1 MVGAVLLLVRHGETE
16 SNARGHL
23 LGRAD
28 PPLSATGR
36 RQAVELGEWLPP
48 VDLVVSS
55 PLLRARQ
62 TAEALGSPVTIDERW
77 IERDYGP
84 FDDRP
89 PAALPAAMWAR
100 WREDDSFTP
109 PGVEPDRELSA
120 RVRAACDEL
129 SVFAA
134 SSTVVVVSH
143 VSPIKAAIEWALGV
157 TATLAWRLYVED
169 AGVSRV
175 DIGDHGPVV
184 RWFNRGRG

>member
-1 MVGAVLLLVRHGETE
+1 MLLLVRHGETE
-16 SNARGHL
+16 SNARGYL
-23 LGRAD
+23 LGHAD

-48 VDLVVSS
+48 ADLVVSS

-62 TAEALGSPVTIDERW
+62 TAAALGSPVTIDERW

-100 WREDDSFTP
+100 WRHDESYTP
-109 PGVEPDRELSA
+109 PGVEPDRALSA
-120 RVRAACDEL
+120 RVRAACDDL
-129 SVFAA
+129 SVEAV

-143 VSPIKAAIEWALGV
+143 VSPIKAAIEWGLGV
-157 TATLAWRLYVED
+157 VATLAWRLYVED
-169 AGVSRV
+169 ASVSRI
-175 DIGDHGPVV
+175 DIGDDGPVV